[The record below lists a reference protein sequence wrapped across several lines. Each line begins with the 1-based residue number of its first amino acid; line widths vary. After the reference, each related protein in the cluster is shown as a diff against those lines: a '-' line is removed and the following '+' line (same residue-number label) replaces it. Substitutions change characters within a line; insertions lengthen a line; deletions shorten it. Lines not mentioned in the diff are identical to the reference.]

1 MPLRSGDYINDLVR
15 YIEGNLGSGYRED
28 QLRFLLINQGYSR
41 SAVEKAFRIVKQK
54 GPVVAQQVKKI
65 EAPKVEAVHD
75 ELPQPKKGFF
85 AKLFRMFSSKKKKQ
99 VAPATEQSTY
109 NVPTSAGSNMPDK
122 VKIDSQGNLIN

>member
-15 YIEGNLGSGYRED
+15 YIESNLGSGYRED

-54 GPVVAQQVKKI
+54 GPVVVPQVKKA

-75 ELPQPKKGFF
+75 DLPQPKKGFF
-85 AKLFRMFSSKKKKQ
+85 AKLFSMFSSKKKEQ
-99 VAPATEQSTY
+99 VPAPEQSAY
-109 NVPTSAGSNMPDK
+109 DVPKSAGSNMPDK
-122 VKIDSQGNLIN
+122 VKIDSQGNLIK